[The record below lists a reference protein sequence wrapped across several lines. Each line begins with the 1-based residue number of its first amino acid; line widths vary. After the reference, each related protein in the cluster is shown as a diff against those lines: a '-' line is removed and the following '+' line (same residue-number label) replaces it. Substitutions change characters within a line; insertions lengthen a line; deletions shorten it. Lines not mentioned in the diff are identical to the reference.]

1 MESTQLYSKK
11 QSRIVDAIIAF
22 INALFL
28 LKYLP
33 RYVHHS
39 EIYIIA
45 YLGLISMAYWAWENK
60 KVHVSNTFLLLLIGL
75 FTLAF
80 ITALQ
85 LIPAAKLNVDR
96 WSGIYSFWQ
105 TWFKGNYPY
114 NSLSHLGKYSGP
126 LPVYFL
132 FALPFYAL
140 KEIGYM
146 SLLASVLFI
155 LYLVRLGKRE
165 NSDFSFAILVLLM
178 SPCIYWEIIAR
189 STLFFFSF
197 LWLVYAEWFLSR
209 ELKDK
214 KSIYLSGI
222 IGGLLLSTRIIYA
235 MLLCMWAVYI
245 WKRLKSIKQIVLWG
259 IIVALVFAA
268 TILPFWLIYPNDFI
282 QHNPFT
288 VESSYVPFSYNFI
301 FLAIVVIGGILCK
314 NKQSV
319 LFLCGLSL
327 FLIILIYLAY
337 HVFRDGWDNAL
348 ANSYV
353 DISYFIIP
361 FPFLIASLRLEMRQP

>member
-1 MESTQLYSKK
+1 MG
-11 QSRIVDAIIAF
+11 I
-22 INALFL
+22 
-28 LKYLP
+28 
-33 RYVHHS
+33 
-39 EIYIIA
+39 
-45 YLGLISMAYWAWENK
+45 AYWAWENK
-60 KVHVSNTFLLLLIGL
+60 KVRISGPFLLVLTGL

-105 TWFKGNYPY
+105 TWFSGKYPY
-114 NSLSHLGKYSGP
+114 NSQSHLGKYSGP

-132 FALPFYAL
+132 FALPFYAI

-146 SLLASVLFI
+146 PLLASVLFN
-155 LYLVRLGKRE
+155 LYLIRMGKKE
-165 NSDFSFAILVLLM
+165 NSDYSFAIVVLLM

-197 LWLVYAEWFLSR
+197 LWLIYAEWFLSM

-214 KSIYLSGI
+214 KNIYLSGI
-222 IGGLLLSTRIIYA
+222 LGGLLLSTRIIYA
-235 MLLCMWAVYI
+235 MLLCMWALYM
-245 WKRLKSIKQIVLWG
+245 WKRLKSIKKIIAWG
-259 IIVALVFAA
+259 LIVALIFAA

-288 VESSYVPFSYNFI
+288 VESSYVPFAYNFI
-301 FLAIVVIGGILCK
+301 FLAIVVIGGFFCK
-314 NKQSV
+314 NKQSA
-319 LFLCGLSL
+319 LFLSGISL
-327 FLIILIYLAY
+327 FLIIFTYLCY
-337 HVFRDGWDNAL
+337 HIFQDGWGNAL
-348 ANSYV
+348 TNSYA

-361 FPFLIASLRLEMRQP
+361 FPFLIASLRFELRQA